1 MLQFDAIPH
10 ELRQRPQW
18 LVWRFEKNP
27 NPEKTKPLKVP
38 YYTNGIKRH
47 GVQGGEQDRRRLV
60 TLDVAL
66 RVLGTKSANPYTGI
80 GFAFLPGDGLTGI
93 DIDKC
98 IDIDTGE
105 FSDMALRTIDGCA
118 SYTEYSPSGTG
129 VHIIVAGETETFKSD
144 LIGLEVFSGSQ
155 FFTFTGRQ
163 YAGSPSAVNP
173 IAAPELERLRVLV
186 KGASPAVRP
195 RLSAASPRPP
205 EVGDLRARL
214 QAALAYIQ
222 SDEYRVWIRVG
233 MALYSALGDDGF
245 RLWDFWSSDSGS
257 YDGPEACRKHWE
269 SFGKQGVQ
277 ITEATIFK
285 LAIEGGWKPP
295 RSFLPPPIK
304 SSPRPPRESEAADS
318 RSTEKSLPPEG
329 GRDAS
334 AEQAPRGGDGY
345 SAGVETPVMEVAQS
359 EVADSFAAAVASM
372 AYDYGEDDDY
382 AGESV
387 ELDDIPY
394 SENAS
399 LSPRGEGAKVKVAK
413 KEKPKKEFGEDHWSA
428 VEDVLNNFTLIYGE
442 DLVWCAR
449 QRMLMK
455 VSAMR
460 TIVGN
465 SDVMRSWAPP
475 ARKWV
480 LKSNIVFDPKEI
492 PSPAESGPSATLNLF
507 NGWKMKPKKGTC
519 LQIQT
524 LLLHLC
530 NGDNDLCTWIE
541 RWLAY
546 PLRNPGA
553 KMETSIIMH
562 GDEGSGKNVFFEK
575 VVKVLYGD
583 YGYVIGNAQLETQ
596 YNDWASMKLF
606 LVADEVVTR
615 AELKQMKGKLKYL
628 ISGDTVIVNPKG
640 LPEHWEK
647 NQMNFVF
654 LSNELVPLALDK
666 TDRRYLVV
674 WTPPALS
681 REFYAGVFQEIDQG
695 GIEAFYWYL
704 MHEVDMGDFDAHT
717 KPLYNEAK
725 DNLIE
730 KSLAPAER
738 FYREWKNGFLPL
750 PFITVGVQQLYD
762 AFQVWC
768 GRSGE
773 SKFTTMT
780 TFSPQVERYAGKDL
794 HKQPIKYEYGHVVKQ
809 RMVFVVGD
817 PPAGKT
823 LRDWAEDTCASFEG
837 FYQKYRR
844 REYDDIGGTP
854 STSG

>member
-1 MLQFDAIPH
+1 
-10 ELRQRPQW
+10 
-18 LVWRFEKNP
+18 
-27 NPEKTKPLKVP
+27 
-38 YYTNGIKRH
+38 
-47 GVQGGEQDRRRLV
+47 
-60 TLDVAL
+60 
-66 RVLGTKSANPYTGI
+66 
-80 GFAFLPGDGLTGI
+80 
-93 DIDKC
+93 
-98 IDIDTGE
+98 
-105 FSDMALRTIDGCA
+105 
-118 SYTEYSPSGTG
+118 
-129 VHIIVAGETETFKSD
+129 
-144 LIGLEVFSGSQ
+144 
-155 FFTFTGRQ
+155 
-163 YAGSPSAVNP
+163 
-173 IAAPELERLRVLV
+173 
-186 KGASPAVRP
+186 
-195 RLSAASPRPP
+195 
-205 EVGDLRARL
+205 
-214 QAALAYIQ
+214 
-222 SDEYRVWIRVG
+222 
-233 MALYSALGDDGF
+233 
-245 RLWDFWSSDSGS
+245 
-257 YDGPEACRKHWE
+257 
-269 SFGKQGVQ
+269 
-277 ITEATIFK
+277 
-285 LAIEGGWKPP
+285 
-295 RSFLPPPIK
+295 
-304 SSPRPPRESEAADS
+304 
-318 RSTEKSLPPEG
+318 
-329 GRDAS
+329 
-334 AEQAPRGGDGY
+334 
-345 SAGVETPVMEVAQS
+345 VMEVAPG
-359 EVADSFAAAVASM
+359 EGADSFDAAVASI
-372 AYDYGEDDDY
+372 ALEYDDY
-382 AGESV
+382 SDYEGEAAG
-387 ELDDIPY
+387 LDDIPFDE
-394 SENAS
+394 SAS
-399 LSPRGEGAKVKVAK
+399 PPAGGEGAGGKVEK
-413 KEKPKKEFGEDHWSA
+413 KEKPKKVYGDDHWRA
-428 VEDVLNNFTLIYGE
+428 VEDVLDNFTLIYGE
-442 DLVWCAR
+442 DLVWCGR

-465 SDVMRSWAPP
+465 SDVMKFWAPP

-492 PSPAESGPSATLNLF
+492 PSPSVSGPTATLNLF
-507 NGWKMKPKKGTC
+507 NGWKMKPKKGSC
-519 LQIQT
+519 IQIQT

-583 YGYVIGNAQLETQ
+583 YGYVIGNAQLEANF
-596 YNDWASMKLF
+596 NDWASMKLF
-606 LVADEVVTR
+606 MVADEVVTR

-628 ISGDTVIVNPKG
+628 ISGDTIIVNPKG
-640 LPEHWEK
+640 LPEHSEK

-681 REFYAGVFQEIDQG
+681 REFYAGVFKEIDQG

-704 MHEVDMGDFDAHT
+704 MNEVDMGDFDEHT

-730 KSLAPAER
+730 KSLVPAER

-773 SKFTTMT
+773 SKFTSMT
-780 TFSPQVERYAGKDL
+780 TFSPQVERYAGSDL
-794 HKQPIKYEYGHVVKQ
+794 HKKPITYEYGAMVKQ

-817 PPAGKT
+817 PPAGRT

-837 FYQKYRR
+837 FFQKYRR
-844 REYDDIGGTP
+844 REYGDVGGTP